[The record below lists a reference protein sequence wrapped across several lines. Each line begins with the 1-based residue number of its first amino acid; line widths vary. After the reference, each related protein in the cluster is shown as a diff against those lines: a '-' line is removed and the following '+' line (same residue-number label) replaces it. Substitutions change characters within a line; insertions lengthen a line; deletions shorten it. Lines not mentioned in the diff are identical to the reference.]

1 MGTGSG
7 SGAYKLVLV
16 LHLVTAII
24 GFGGTTIAGV
34 YGAKAVRRRGREGQA
49 IAETT
54 YDVTQNFASWFVY
67 AVPVLGIIL
76 IFLSEDVWKFSQT
89 WISLSFLLYIVALG
103 ILHAAHLPN
112 IRKMNAIVAELAAGG
127 ASSPGAAGG
136 GPPPQVAELERRGQ
150 MAGVLGGVLNLL
162 WVVIVFLMVWKPGFP

>member
-16 LHLVTAII
+16 LHLVAAIV

-34 YGAKAVRRRGREGQA
+34 FGAKAARRRGREGVV

-54 YDVTQNFASWFVY
+54 YDVTQNFASWFAY
-67 AVPVLGIIL
+67 AVPILGIIL

-112 IRKMNAIVAELAAGG
+112 IRKMNALAAQLAAGG
-127 ASSPGAAGG
+127 PLAGGEGG
-136 GPPPQVAELERRGQ
+136 GPPPQVAEIERRGRL
-150 MAGVLGGVLNLL
+150 AGVLGGVLNLL

>member
-7 SGAYKLVLV
+7 SGAYKFVLV
-16 LHLVTAII
+16 LHLVAAIV
-24 GFGGTTIAGV
+24 GFGGTTIAGIF
-34 YGAKAVRRRGREGQA
+34 GAKAARRRGPEGVA

-54 YDVTQNFASWFVY
+54 YDVTQNFASWFAY

-76 IFLSEDVWKFSQT
+76 ILLSEDVWKFSQA
-89 WISLSFLLYIVALG
+89 WISISFLLYIVALG

-112 IRKMNAIVAELAAGG
+112 IRKMNDLAAHLAAGPPAG
-127 ASSPGAAGG
+127 GAGG
-136 GPPPQVAELERRGQ
+136 GPPPEVAEIQRRGQ
-150 MAGVLGGVLNLL
+150 LAGMLGGVLNLI

>member
-16 LHLVTAII
+16 LHLVAAIV
-24 GFGGTTIAGV
+24 GFGGTTIAGI
-34 YGAKAVRRRGREGQA
+34 YGAKAAARRDRVGVA

-54 YDVTQNFASWFVY
+54 YDVTQNWASWFVY
-67 AVPVLGIIL
+67 AVPILGIVL
-76 IFLSEDVWKFSQT
+76 IFLSEDVWDFSQA
-89 WISLSFLLYIVALG
+89 WISMSFLLYIVALG

-112 IRKMNAIVAELAAGG
+112 IRRLNALGAELVAGG
-127 ASSPGAAGG
+127 PPAGDTGG
-136 GPPPQVAELERRGQ
+136 GPPPQVAELERRGRL
-150 MAGVLGGVLNLL
+150 AGVLGAVLNLI

>member
-1 MGTGSG
+1 MGTGAG
-7 SGAYKLVLV
+7 SGAYKFVLV
-16 LHLVTAII
+16 LHLVAAIV

-34 YGAKAVRRRGREGQA
+34 YGATAARRRGREGVA

-76 IFLSEDVWKFSQT
+76 IFLSEDVWTFSQT
-89 WISLSFLLYIVALG
+89 WISLSFLLYIVLIG
-103 ILHAAHLPN
+103 IVHAVHLPN
-112 IRKMNAIVAELAAGG
+112 IRKMNAIAAELAGG
-127 ASSPGAAGG
+127 GPAPGGTGG

-150 MAGVLGGVLNLL
+150 LAGVLGGALNLI